1 MGRPLRALKA
11 LATSFAP
18 GYRRRVYET
27 TDELDRLQTLLDA
40 SLAESGGHL
49 RGIIRPGERTI
60 SAEQLVATLVGV
72 QHLVV
77 ATTTADGRPRT
88 SAVDGHFLHA
98 RWVFTTSWDAV
109 KARHLAR
116 RPAISVTHLRGD
128 SLGVFTH
135 GTAERLLPEHDD
147 FKGVDTHLTA
157 HYGESPSEW
166 GKDIAYFRVQP
177 EWMVVYAFAPQEY
190 GGVDG

>member
-1 MGRPLRALKA
+1 MRALKA

-77 ATTTADGRPRT
+77 ATTTA
-88 SAVDGHFLHA
+88 
-98 RWVFTTSWDAV
+98 
-109 KARHLAR
+109 
-116 RPAISVTHLRGD
+116 
-128 SLGVFTH
+128 
-135 GTAERLLPEHDD
+135 
-147 FKGVDTHLTA
+147 
-157 HYGESPSEW
+157 
-166 GKDIAYFRVQP
+166 Q
-177 EWMVVYAFAPQEY
+177 
-190 GGVDG
+190 